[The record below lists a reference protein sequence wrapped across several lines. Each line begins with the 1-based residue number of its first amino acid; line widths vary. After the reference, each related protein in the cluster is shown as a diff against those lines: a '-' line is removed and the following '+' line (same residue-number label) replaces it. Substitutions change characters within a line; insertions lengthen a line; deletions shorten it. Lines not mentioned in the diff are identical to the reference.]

1 MSLTRPKTTMTRRRR
16 RQQPE
21 TSYGRL
27 LAWTTVLALVFS
39 AGLITGQRLLK
50 RQSTP
55 ALASVQASGLSKT
68 TPPAGDGAQDQDKE
82 VSFSFYDK
90 LGPNQEGAG
99 LKNDLG
105 QVMRSA
111 MGQPQEG
118 ASQDKPADKGQLL
131 PARYSLQVGAHPDMH
146 NAKVQANKLRELG
159 LEPSITTGQNAD
171 KGKVYRVR
179 FGQFHSM
186 DEARH
191 FQAELQNK
199 SQIKTFV
206 TPL

>member
-1 MSLTRPKTTMTRRRR
+1 MTMTRRRR

-55 ALASVQASGLSKT
+55 ALASVQASGLSGTK
-68 TPPAGDGAQDQDKE
+68 PRGDEPDEQDKK

-90 LGPNQEGAG
+90 LGPSQDGAG

-111 MGQPQEG
+111 LGEPKQADDQ
-118 ASQDKPADKGQLL
+118 AKPADKGQLL

-159 LEPSITTGQNAD
+159 LEPNITAGQTAE